1 MSNIKQSSTLLVKMA
16 LILLGSVGSIAPAEA
31 AVVSIAP
38 AYQDDLQIKLV
49 SGSIFDS
56 KPSRITQMAL
66 GPDDRLYAVTLNQGV
81 LSFAYDANTGAL
93 SDMKT
98 AVDIS
103 GLGIGFQGNTMY
115 LSSDGNI
122 VRLTDNN
129 RNGVWGEPR
138 ETRVNI
144 VEGIPTGD
152 HGVENIQIQGN
163 TLYVG
168 IGTRTINGQY
178 TRLFDPKD
186 SLGES
191 SYGGSIS
198 WIQDLT
204 KVPSRP
210 NSAQLRDQNGK
221 LLSNKDFITNGTPYT
236 SKAPN
241 KLIVNSSG
249 ARNPFGL
256 AFDANGNLWM
266 TNNYNRA
273 NSTNDGKSIP
283 NPKDALDNNLND
295 DVYDQFFRVK
305 YQADYGFANGNWRN
319 NPVATKA
326 GFFNANKLVRS
337 TTFDNLEPLAPGFHK
352 PYNPTKPNGLGPSSS
367 ADGFDFY
374 KGTELG
380 SEFFNKAFVT
390 RWTHSVQTPD
400 GKHTL
405 NYADIVLVDPLT
417 GQVSQV
423 ATGFNNPLDVLADE
437 KGLFVA
443 DYDGGIYRISAAT
456 PAPESSSA
464 LGTLT
469 VGFLGGGCILNRQLK
484 KRR

>member
-1 MSNIKQSSTLLVKMA
+1 MSNAKQRSAILVKMA
-16 LILLGSVGSIAPAEA
+16 LILLGTVSSIAPGSA
-31 AVVSIAP
+31 AVVSIDP
-38 AYQDDLQIKLV
+38 AYQDDLQINLV
-49 SGSIFDS
+49 SGSLFDS
-56 KPSRITQMAL
+56 KPSRIAQMAL
-66 GPDDRLYAVTLNQGV
+66 GPHGRLYAVTFNRGV
-81 LSFAYDANTGAL
+81 LSFAYNANTGVL

-115 LSSDGNI
+115 LSSGGNI
-122 VRLTDNN
+122 VRLTDNDGD
-129 RNGVWGEPR
+129 GVWGEPG

-144 VEGIPTGD
+144 VEDIPTGD

-163 TLYVG
+163 TLYVS
-168 IGTRTINGQY
+168 IGTRTSNGQY
-178 TRLFDPKD
+178 TRFFDPKD

-198 WIQDLT
+198 WIQNLT
-204 KVPSRP
+204 KVPSSR
-210 NSAQLRDQNGK
+210 NAAQLRNQKGQ

-241 KLIVNSSG
+241 KLVVNSSG

-256 AFDANGNLWM
+256 AFDANGNMWM

-319 NPVATKA
+319 NPVATGA
-326 GFFNANKLVRS
+326 GFFKANKRVSS
-337 TTFDNLEPLAPGFHK
+337 TTFDNLNPLAPGFHQ
-352 PYNPTKPNGLGPSSS
+352 PYNPNQPNGLGPSSS

-374 KGTELG
+374 KGSELG
-380 SEFFNKAFVT
+380 PEFFNKAFIA
-390 RWTHSVQTPD
+390 RWTDSVQTPD

-417 GQVSQV
+417 GKVSQV
-423 ATGFNNPLDVLADE
+423 ATGFNNPLAVLADE

-443 DYDGGIYRISAAT
+443 DYDGGIYRISAT
-456 PAPESSSA
+456 TTVFETSTEEKA
-464 LGTLT
+464 LHDVMSRKT
-469 VGFLGGGCILNRQLK
+469 K
-484 KRR
+484 P